1 MKRVKKLLGT
11 VSVIII
17 ISMMLSVSGF
27 ALENINFSREIAI
40 ATDYVDGEVLIVT
53 SDSGNDETIN
63 TLNNKYDFTSYSL
76 LLSYTMPNGYVRS
89 IYEANVESIENMASY
104 CYRLGRESGVISAE
118 PNYIGTLTGGETPP
132 SQSVE
137 DESTYSSW
145 YLNKMGNEEMKKY
158 LADNNIEP
166 RPVKI
171 AVIDSGAD
179 YENEAIR
186 DNITSF
192 TVDGNVYHGY
202 NTVENENEYDIT
214 DNIGHGT
221 DVISTIVS
229 KDFFGRDVGI
239 NPYVEIVPIKV
250 FSTSQT
256 LYDSYGEPYEN
267 FGAMLSSVI
276 MAVNLFA
283 GDNADLNDVDIMS
296 MSLSFSV
303 NEDNNITADMLLSL
317 KNAINAVENRGILMI
332 ASAGNKGSYIYDI
345 SNELAYENGESNTI
359 EYNSPNYPAAYEN
372 VIGVMGYDNNGKI
385 WEGSDF
391 GIAKHRTPGDVL
403 GYDVIAPASNIFALH
418 KSPLTSVSSYY
429 YTEGTSFA
437 APLTAGVIAY
447 YLALLPESH
456 FAGKTFSEK
465 KAEVISVFRNIMYH
479 PKTYNNIY
487 LDMLIPTV
495 SLIDVIKAVDSTYSV
510 PKNNNENIGFNFT
523 DNSDGSKSLTV
534 NCGTSQMPDFDS
546 VYNTP
551 WYGDSIKNVTSV
563 TVVGENVT
571 KIGDYS
577 FSDFVSLESVVL
589 PSSVT
594 EIGTAAFMNC
604 INLNSVQYLNSE
616 NEYSDIFSLLKVF
629 GADAFGFCKKLTSVN
644 LSNAEH
650 IGGFAFEFNNELS
663 SVTFPQNG
671 TAISEAAFI
680 KCYNLNCADLSGC
693 GNIGEYA
700 FYDSSLIQLKL
711 PSKYNA
717 IIKKFAFSN
726 IPNLSGDIVL
736 GSNITEIESYAFYL
750 SKAERVISLNSSTT
764 FNSNVFCHIE
774 NTNVV
779 IYGYSGSSAQ
789 SYAANTNENFVNF
802 ALLPD
807 ISAVENSTC
816 VIDRENKIIYGLCT
830 RLTRASL
837 RLFIEM
843 SGGEGMYEVESNGYG
858 MRYIGTG
865 HKINLKLPDGTKTET
880 YTVLIFG
887 DLNGDGIIDASDV
900 AVLSHILANKITRD
914 EIYMLAGDV
923 VNYGDGITQ
932 EDVDYLS
939 LVTMGKATLSQV
951 PGN

>member
-104 CYRLGRESGVISAE
+104 CYRLGREGGVISAE

-132 SQSVE
+132 PQSVE
-137 DESTYSSW
+137 YESTYSSW

-202 NTVENENEYDIT
+202 NTVKNENKYDIT

-239 NPYVEIVPIKV
+239 NPYVEIVPIKAL
-250 FSTSQT
+250 SNSQVE
-256 LYDSYGEPYEN
+256 YKNGEILDD
-267 FGAMLSSVI
+267 FKAMMSSVI
-276 MAVNLFA
+276 SALGLMV
-283 GDNADLNDVDIMS
+283 GRTQKIHDVDIVS
-296 MSLSFSV
+296 MSVGFAV
-303 NEDNNITADMLLSL
+303 NIENGITTESISTLES
-317 KNAINAVENRGILMI
+317 AINLVENCGILMI

-391 GIAKHRTPGDVL
+391 GIAKHRTPDDVL

-418 KSPLTSVSSYY
+418 KSPLTSVSSYH

-465 KAEVISVFRNIMYH
+465 KAEVISVFQNIMYH
-479 PKTYNNIY
+479 PKTHNNI

-589 PSSVT
+589 SSSVT

-629 GADAFGFCKKLTSVN
+629 GADAFGFCKKLTFVN

-680 KCYNLNCADLSGC
+680 ECSNLNIADLSGC
-693 GNIGEYA
+693 GDIGEYA
-700 FYDSSLIQLKL
+700 FYNSRLMQLKL

-726 IPNLSGDIVL
+726 IPHLSGDVAL
-736 GSNITEIESYAFYL
+736 GSNITEIESYAFYM
-750 SKAERVISLNSSTT
+750 SKAERVISLNSSMV

-789 SYAANTNENFVNF
+789 SYVADTNESFVSF

-843 SGGEGMYEVESNGYG
+843 SGGEGTYDVESNGYG

>member
-118 PNYIGTLTGGETPP
+118 PNYIGTLAGGETPP

-239 NPYVEIVPIKV
+239 NPYVEIVPIKATS
-250 FSTSQT
+250 STQT
-256 LYDSYGEPYEN
+256 IMNQGELYEDTQ
-267 FGAMLSSVI
+267 AVLSSVI
-276 MAVNLFA
+276 EALGIIA
-283 GDNADLNDVDIMS
+283 GQTKKVDNIDMV
-296 MSLSFSV
+296 SLSIGFTQNTV
-303 NEDNNITADMLLSL
+303 NGRLVNFKTAIDAIKNENIL
-317 KNAINAVENRGILMI
+317 IV
-332 ASAGNKGSYIYDI
+332 ASAGNRGAYIYDA
-345 SNELAYENGESNTI
+345 STEEAYINGESNI
-359 EYNSPNYPAAYEN
+359 VEYDIVNFPAAFKD

-385 WEGSDF
+385 WEESDF
-391 GIAKHRTPGDVL
+391 GIAKHRTPDDVL
-403 GYDVIAPASNIFALH
+403 GYDVIAPANNIFALH
-418 KSPLTSVSSYY
+418 KSPLTSASSYY

-456 FAGKTFSEK
+456 FAGKTFDEK
-465 KAEVISVFRNIMYH
+465 KSEIIDVFKKVIYH
-479 PKTYNNIY
+479 PETDIGSFLN
-487 LDMLIPTV
+487 MPIPTV
-495 SLIDVIKAVDSTYSV
+495 NLIDVIKAVDSTYSV

-546 VYNTP
+546 LYNTP

-680 KCYNLNCADLSGC
+680 ECSNLNIADLSGC
-693 GNIGEYA
+693 GDIGEYA
-700 FYDSSLIQLKL
+700 FYNSRLMQLKL

-726 IPNLSGDIVL
+726 IPNLSGDVVL

-750 SKAERVISLNSSTT
+750 SKVERVISLDLSTT
-764 FNSNVFCHIE
+764 FNPNVFCHIE
-774 NTNVV
+774 NTNVI

-789 SYAANTNENFVNF
+789 SYVADTNESFVSF

-807 ISAVENSTC
+807 ISTVENSTC

-830 RLTRASL
+830 RLSEAGL
-837 RLFIEM
+837 RLYIEM
-843 SGGEGMYEVESNGYG
+843 SDGEGTYEVESNGFG
-858 MRYIGTG
+858 TRYIGTG
-865 HKINLKLPDGTKTET
+865 YKINLKLPDGTKTET

-887 DLNGDGIIDASDV
+887 DLSGDGTINANDISIQAN
-900 AVLSHILANKITRD
+900 LLAGNISRD

>member
-202 NTVENENEYDIT
+202 NTVENENKYDIT

-239 NPYVEIVPIKV
+239 NPYVEIVPIKAL
-250 FSTSQT
+250 SNSQVE
-256 LYDSYGEPYEN
+256 YKNGEILDD
-267 FGAMLSSVI
+267 FKAMMSSVI
-276 MAVNLFA
+276 SALGLMV
-283 GDNADLNDVDIMS
+283 GRTQKIHDVDIVS
-296 MSLSFSV
+296 MSVGFAV
-303 NEDNNITADMLLSL
+303 NIENGITTESISTL
-317 KNAINAVENRGILMI
+317 KSAINLVENCGILMI

-372 VIGVMGYDNNGKI
+372 VIGVMGYDNDGKI

-391 GIAKHRTPGDVL
+391 GIAKHRTPDDVL
-403 GYDVIAPASNIFALH
+403 GYDVIAPANNIFALH
-418 KSPLTSVSSYY
+418 KSPLTSVSSYH

-465 KAEVISVFRNIMYH
+465 KAEVISVFQNIMYH

-510 PKNNNENIGFNFT
+510 PKNNNENISFNFT

-616 NEYSDIFSLLKVF
+616 NEYSDIFPLLKVF

-644 LSNAEH
+644 LNNAES
-650 IGGFAFEFNNELS
+650 IGCFAFEFNNELS

-680 KCYNLNCADLSGC
+680 ECSNLNIADLSGC
-693 GNIGEYA
+693 GDIGEYA
-700 FYDSSLIQLKL
+700 FYDSRLMQLKL

-789 SYAANTNENFVNF
+789 SYVADTNESFVSF

-830 RLTRASL
+830 RLSEAGL
-837 RLFIEM
+837 RLYIEM
-843 SGGEGMYEVESNGYG
+843 SDGEGTYEVESNGFG
-858 MRYIGTG
+858 TRYIGTG
-865 HKINLKLPDGTKTET
+865 YKINLKLPDGTKTET

-887 DLNGDGIIDASDV
+887 DLSGDGTINANDISIQAN
-900 AVLSHILANKITRD
+900 LLAGNISRD
-914 EIYMLAGDV
+914 EIYLLAGDV

-932 EDVDYLS
+932 EDVDYMV
-939 LVTMGKATLSQV
+939 LVVSGQITLSQV

>member
-11 VSVIII
+11 VSVVII

-158 LADNNIEP
+158 LAENNIEP

-202 NTVENENEYDIT
+202 NTVENENKYDIT

-239 NPYVEIVPIKV
+239 NPYVEIVPIKAL
-250 FSTSQT
+250 SNSQVE
-256 LYDSYGEPYEN
+256 YKNGEILDD
-267 FGAMLSSVI
+267 FKAMMSSVI
-276 MAVNLFA
+276 SALGLMV
-283 GDNADLNDVDIMS
+283 GRTQKIHDVDIVS
-296 MSLSFSV
+296 MSVGFAV
-303 NEDNNITADMLLSL
+303 NIENGITTESISTL
-317 KNAINAVENRGILMI
+317 KSAINLVENCGILMI

-391 GIAKHRTPGDVL
+391 GIAKHRTPDDVL

-418 KSPLTSVSSYY
+418 KSPLTSVSSYH

-465 KAEVISVFRNIMYH
+465 KAEVISVFQNIMYH

-563 TVVGENVT
+563 TVAGENVT

-616 NEYSDIFSLLKVF
+616 NEYSDIFSLIKVF

-650 IGGFAFEFNNELS
+650 IGSFAFEFNNELS

-680 KCYNLNCADLSGC
+680 ECSNLNIADLSGC
-693 GNIGEYA
+693 GDIGEYA

-764 FNSNVFCHIE
+764 FNFNVFCHIE

-789 SYAANTNENFVNF
+789 SYVADTNESFVSF

-830 RLTRASL
+830 RLSEAGL
-837 RLFIEM
+837 RLYIEM
-843 SGGEGMYEVESNGYG
+843 SDGEGTYEVESNGFG
-858 MRYIGTG
+858 TRYIGTG
-865 HKINLKLPDGTKTET
+865 YKINLKLPDGTKTET

-887 DLNGDGIIDASDV
+887 DLSGDGTINANDISIQAN
-900 AVLSHILANKITRD
+900 LLAGNISRD
-914 EIYMLAGDV
+914 EIYLLAGDV

-932 EDVDYLS
+932 EDVDYMV
-939 LVTMGKATLSQV
+939 LVVSGQITLSQV

>member
-104 CYRLGRESGVISAE
+104 CYRLGREGGVLSAE

-137 DESTYSSW
+137 YESTYSSW

-202 NTVENENEYDIT
+202 NTVKNENKYDIT

-239 NPYVEIVPIKV
+239 NPYVEIVPIKAL
-250 FSTSQT
+250 SNSQVE
-256 LYDSYGEPYEN
+256 YKNGEILDD
-267 FGAMLSSVI
+267 FKAMMSSVI
-276 MAVNLFA
+276 SALGLMV
-283 GDNADLNDVDIMS
+283 GRTQKIHDVDIVS
-296 MSLSFSV
+296 MSVGFAV
-303 NEDNNITADMLLSL
+303 NIENGITTESISTLES
-317 KNAINAVENRGILMI
+317 AINLVENCGILMI

-391 GIAKHRTPGDVL
+391 GIAKHRTPDDVL

-418 KSPLTSVSSYY
+418 KSPLTSVSSYH

-465 KAEVISVFRNIMYH
+465 KAEVISVFQNIMYH
-479 PKTYNNIY
+479 PKTHNNI

-534 NCGTSQMPDFDS
+534 NCGTSQMPDFAS

-629 GADAFGFCKKLTSVN
+629 GADAFGFCKKLTIVN

-680 KCYNLNCADLSGC
+680 ECSNLNIADLSGC
-693 GNIGEYA
+693 GDIGEYA
-700 FYDSSLIQLKL
+700 FYNSRLMQLKL

-726 IPNLSGDIVL
+726 IPHLSGDVAL
-736 GSNITEIESYAFYL
+736 GSNITEIESYAFYM
-750 SKAERVISLNSSTT
+750 SKAERVISLNSSMV

-789 SYAANTNENFVNF
+789 SYVADTNESFVSF

-843 SGGEGMYEVESNGYG
+843 SGGEGTYDVESNGYG

>member
-104 CYRLGRESGVISAE
+104 CYRLGREGGVISAE

-132 SQSVE
+132 PQSVE
-137 DESTYSSW
+137 YESTYSSW

-267 FGAMLSSVI
+267 LGAMLSSVI

-303 NEDNNITADMLLSL
+303 NEDDNITADMLLSL

-391 GIAKHRTPGDVL
+391 GIAKHRTPDDVL

-418 KSPLTSVSSYY
+418 KSPLTSVSSYH

-465 KAEVISVFRNIMYH
+465 KAEVISVFQNIMYH
-479 PKTYNNIY
+479 PKTHNNI

-629 GADAFGFCKKLTSVN
+629 GADAFGFCKKLTFVN

-680 KCYNLNCADLSGC
+680 ECSNLNIADLSGC
-693 GNIGEYA
+693 GDIGEYA
-700 FYDSSLIQLKL
+700 FYNSRLMQLKL

-726 IPNLSGDIVL
+726 IPHLSGDVAL
-736 GSNITEIESYAFYL
+736 GSNITEIESYAFYM
-750 SKAERVISLNSSTT
+750 SKAERVISLNSSMV

-789 SYAANTNENFVNF
+789 SYVADTNESFVSF

-830 RLTRASL
+830 RLSEAGL
-837 RLFIEM
+837 RLYIEM
-843 SGGEGMYEVESNGYG
+843 SDGEGTYEVESNGFG
-858 MRYIGTG
+858 TRYIGTG
-865 HKINLKLPDGTKTET
+865 YKINLKLPDGTKTET

-887 DLNGDGIIDASDV
+887 DLSGDGTINANDISIQAN
-900 AVLSHILANKITRD
+900 LLAGNISRD

>member
-11 VSVIII
+11 VSVVII

-63 TLNNKYDFTSYSL
+63 TLNDKYDFTSYSL

-89 IYEANVESIENMASY
+89 IYEANAESIENMASY

-118 PNYIGTLTGGETPP
+118 PNYIGTLAGGEASP
-132 SQSVE
+132 SRSVE
-137 DESTYSSW
+137 EESTFSSW

-158 LADNNIEP
+158 LAENNIEP
-166 RPVKI
+166 RTVKI

-202 NTVENENEYDIT
+202 NTVENENKYDIT

-229 KDFFGRDVGI
+229 KDFCGRDVGI
-239 NPYVEIVPIKV
+239 NPYVEIVPIKAL
-250 FSTSQT
+250 SNSQVK
-256 LYDSYGEPYEN
+256 YKNGEILDDFE
-267 FGAMLSSVI
+267 AMMSSVI
-276 MAVNLFA
+276 SALGLMV
-283 GDNADLNDVDIMS
+283 GRTQKIHDVDIVS
-296 MSLSFSV
+296 MSVGFAV
-303 NEDNNITADMLLSL
+303 NIENGITTESISTLES
-317 KNAINAVENRGILMI
+317 AINLVENRGILMI
-332 ASAGNKGSYIYDI
+332 ASAGNSGSYIYDI

-385 WEGSDF
+385 WEESDF
-391 GIAKHRTPGDVL
+391 GIAKHRTPDDVL
-403 GYDVIAPASNIFALH
+403 GYDVIAPANNIFALH
-418 KSPLTSVSSYY
+418 KSPLTSVSNYY

-465 KAEVISVFRNIMYH
+465 KAEVISVFQNIMYH

-495 SLIDVIKAVDSTYSV
+495 NLIDVIKAVDSTYSI
-510 PKNNNENIGFNFT
+510 PKNINENISFNFT
-523 DNSDGSKSLTV
+523 DNSNGSKSLTV

-551 WYGDSIKNVTSV
+551 WYGENIKNVTSV
-563 TVVGENVT
+563 TVVGENLT

-616 NEYSDIFSLLKVF
+616 NEYYDIFHLLKAF

-644 LSNAEH
+644 LSSAES
-650 IGGFAFEFNNELS
+650 IGCFAFEFNNKLS

-680 KCYNLNCADLSGC
+680 KCYKLNCADLSGC
-693 GNIGEYA
+693 GDIGEYA
-700 FYDSSLIQLKL
+700 FYDSSLMQLKL

-750 SKAERVISLNSSTT
+750 SKAERVISLNLSTA
-764 FNSNVFCHIE
+764 FNPNVFCHIK
-774 NTNVV
+774 NSNVV

-789 SYAANTNENFVNF
+789 SYVVDTNESFVSF

-830 RLTRASL
+830 RLSEAGL
-837 RLFIEM
+837 RLYIEM
-843 SGGEGMYEVESNGYG
+843 SDGEGTYEVESNGFG
-858 MRYIGTG
+858 TRYIGTG
-865 HKINLKLPDGTKTET
+865 YKINLKLPDGTKTET

-887 DLNGDGIIDASDV
+887 DLSGDGTINANDISIQAN
-900 AVLSHILANKITRD
+900 LLAGNISRD
-914 EIYMLAGDV
+914 EIYLLAGDV

>member
-1 MKRVKKLLGT
+1 
-11 VSVIII
+11 
-17 ISMMLSVSGF
+17 
-27 ALENINFSREIAI
+27 
-40 ATDYVDGEVLIVT
+40 
-53 SDSGNDETIN
+53 
-63 TLNNKYDFTSYSL
+63 
-76 LLSYTMPNGYVRS
+76 MPNGYVRS

-118 PNYIGTLTGGETPP
+118 PNYIGTLAGGETPP

-239 NPYVEIVPIKV
+239 NPYVEIVPIKATS
-250 FSTSQT
+250 STQT
-256 LYDSYGEPYEN
+256 IMNQGELYEDTQ
-267 FGAMLSSVI
+267 AVLSSVI
-276 MAVNLFA
+276 EALGIIA
-283 GDNADLNDVDIMS
+283 GQTKKVDNIDMV
-296 MSLSFSV
+296 SLSIGFTQNTV
-303 NEDNNITADMLLSL
+303 NGRLVNFKTAIDAIKNENIL
-317 KNAINAVENRGILMI
+317 IV
-332 ASAGNKGSYIYDI
+332 ASAGNRGAYIYDA
-345 SNELAYENGESNTI
+345 STEEAYINGESNI
-359 EYNSPNYPAAYEN
+359 VEYDIVNFPAAFKD

-385 WEGSDF
+385 WEESDF
-391 GIAKHRTPGDVL
+391 GIAKHRTPDDVL
-403 GYDVIAPASNIFALH
+403 GYDVIAPANNIFALH
-418 KSPLTSVSSYY
+418 KSPLTSASSYY

-456 FAGKTFSEK
+456 FAGKTFDEK
-465 KAEVISVFRNIMYH
+465 KSEIIDVFKKVIYH
-479 PKTYNNIY
+479 PETDIGSFLN
-487 LDMLIPTV
+487 MPIPTV
-495 SLIDVIKAVDSTYSV
+495 NLIDVIKAVDSTYSV

-546 VYNTP
+546 LYNTP

-680 KCYNLNCADLSGC
+680 ECSNLNIADLSGC
-693 GNIGEYA
+693 GDIGEYA
-700 FYDSSLIQLKL
+700 FYNSRLMQLKL

-726 IPNLSGDIVL
+726 IPNLSGDVVL

-750 SKAERVISLNSSTT
+750 SKVERVISLDLSTT
-764 FNSNVFCHIE
+764 FNPNVFCHIE
-774 NTNVV
+774 NTNVI

-789 SYAANTNENFVNF
+789 SYVADTNESFVSF

-807 ISAVENSTC
+807 ISTVENSTC

-830 RLTRASL
+830 RLSEAGL
-837 RLFIEM
+837 RLYIEM
-843 SGGEGMYEVESNGYG
+843 SDGEGTYEVESNGFG
-858 MRYIGTG
+858 TRYIGTG
-865 HKINLKLPDGTKTET
+865 YKINLKLPDGTKTET

-887 DLNGDGIIDASDV
+887 DLSGDGTINANDISIQAN
-900 AVLSHILANKITRD
+900 LLAGNISRD

>member
-104 CYRLGRESGVISAE
+104 CYRLGREGGVISAE

-132 SQSVE
+132 PQSVE
-137 DESTYSSW
+137 YESTYSSW

-202 NTVENENEYDIT
+202 NTVKNENKYDIT

-239 NPYVEIVPIKV
+239 NPYVEIVPIKAL
-250 FSTSQT
+250 SNSQVE
-256 LYDSYGEPYEN
+256 YKNGEILDD
-267 FGAMLSSVI
+267 FKAMMSSVI
-276 MAVNLFA
+276 SALGLMV
-283 GDNADLNDVDIMS
+283 GRTQKIHDVDIVS
-296 MSLSFSV
+296 MSVGFAV
-303 NEDNNITADMLLSL
+303 NIENGITTESISTLES
-317 KNAINAVENRGILMI
+317 AINLVENCGILMI

-391 GIAKHRTPGDVL
+391 GIAKHRTPDDVL

-418 KSPLTSVSSYY
+418 KSPLTSVSSYH

-465 KAEVISVFRNIMYH
+465 KAEVISVFQNIMYH
-479 PKTYNNIY
+479 PKTHNNI

-629 GADAFGFCKKLTSVN
+629 GADAFGFCKKLTFVN

-680 KCYNLNCADLSGC
+680 ECSNLNIADLSGC
-693 GNIGEYA
+693 GDIGEYA
-700 FYDSSLIQLKL
+700 FYNSRLMQLKL

-726 IPNLSGDIVL
+726 IPHLSGDVAL
-736 GSNITEIESYAFYL
+736 GSNITEIESYAFYM
-750 SKAERVISLNSSTT
+750 SKAERVISLNSSMV

-789 SYAANTNENFVNF
+789 SYVADTNESFVRF

-843 SGGEGMYEVESNGYG
+843 SGGEGTYDVESNGYG

>member
-104 CYRLGRESGVISAE
+104 CYRLGREGGVISAE

-137 DESTYSSW
+137 YESTYSSW

-202 NTVENENEYDIT
+202 NTVKNENKYDIT

-239 NPYVEIVPIKV
+239 NPYVEIVPIKAL
-250 FSTSQT
+250 SNSQVE
-256 LYDSYGEPYEN
+256 YKNGEILDD
-267 FGAMLSSVI
+267 FKAMMSSVI
-276 MAVNLFA
+276 SALGLMV
-283 GDNADLNDVDIMS
+283 GRTQKIHDVDIVS
-296 MSLSFSV
+296 MSVGFAV
-303 NEDNNITADMLLSL
+303 NIENGITTESISTLES
-317 KNAINAVENRGILMI
+317 AINLVENCGILMI

-391 GIAKHRTPGDVL
+391 GIAKHRTPDDVL

-418 KSPLTSVSSYY
+418 KSPLTSVSSYH

-465 KAEVISVFRNIMYH
+465 KAEVISVFQNIMYH
-479 PKTYNNIY
+479 PKTHNNI

-551 WYGDSIKNVTSV
+551 WYGNSIKNVTSV

-629 GADAFGFCKKLTSVN
+629 GADAFGFCKKLTFVN

-680 KCYNLNCADLSGC
+680 ECSNLNIADLSGC
-693 GNIGEYA
+693 GDIGEYA
-700 FYDSSLIQLKL
+700 FYNSRLMQLKL

-726 IPNLSGDIVL
+726 IPHLSGDVAL
-736 GSNITEIESYAFYL
+736 GSNITEIESYAFYM
-750 SKAERVISLNSSTT
+750 SKAERVISLNSSMV

-789 SYAANTNENFVNF
+789 SYVADTNESFVSF

-843 SGGEGMYEVESNGYG
+843 SGGEGTYDVESNGYG

-932 EDVDYLS
+932 EDVDCLS

>member
-11 VSVIII
+11 VSVVII

-63 TLNNKYDFTSYSL
+63 TLNDKYDFTSYSL

-89 IYEANVESIENMASY
+89 IYEANAELIENMASY

-118 PNYIGTLTGGETPP
+118 PNYIGTLAGGEASP
-132 SQSVE
+132 SRSVE
-137 DESTYSSW
+137 EESTFSSW

-158 LADNNIEP
+158 LAENNIEP
-166 RPVKI
+166 RTVKI

-229 KDFFGRDVGI
+229 KDFCGRYVGI
-239 NPYVEIVPIKV
+239 NPYVEIVPIKAL
-250 FSTSQT
+250 SNSQVEYKNGET
-256 LYDSYGEPYEN
+256 LDD
-267 FGAMLSSVI
+267 FKAMMSSVI
-276 MAVNLFA
+276 SALGLMV
-283 GDNADLNDVDIMS
+283 GRTQKIHDVDIVS
-296 MSLSFSV
+296 MSVGFAV
-303 NEDNNITADMLLSL
+303 NIENGITTESISTLES
-317 KNAINAVENRGILMI
+317 AINLVENRGILMI
-332 ASAGNKGSYIYDI
+332 ASAGNSGSYIYDI

-359 EYNSPNYPAAYEN
+359 KYNSPNYPAAYDN
-372 VIGVMGYDNNGKI
+372 VIGVMGYDNDGKF
-385 WEGSDF
+385 WEESDS
-391 GIAKHRTPGDVL
+391 GIAKHRTPDDVL
-403 GYDVIAPASNIFALH
+403 GYDVIAPANNIFALH
-418 KSPLTSVSSYY
+418 KSPLTSVSNYY

-465 KAEVISVFRNIMYH
+465 KAEVISVFQNIMYH

-495 SLIDVIKAVDSTYSV
+495 NLIDVIKAVDSTYSV
-510 PKNNNENIGFNFT
+510 SQNINENISFNFT

-534 NCGTSQMPDFDS
+534 NCGTSQMPNFDS

-551 WYGDSIKNVTSV
+551 WYGENIKTVTSV

-604 INLNSVQYLNSE
+604 IDLNSVQYLNSE
-616 NEYSDIFSLLKVF
+616 NEYSDIFPLLKAF

-644 LSNAEH
+644 LSSAES
-650 IGGFAFEFNNELS
+650 IGCFVFEFNNELS
-663 SVTFPQNG
+663 SVTFPQNE

-680 KCYNLNCADLSGC
+680 ECSNLNIADLSGC
-693 GNIGEYA
+693 GDIGEYA
-700 FYDSSLIQLKL
+700 FYDSRLMQLKL

-717 IIKKFAFSN
+717 IIKKFAFAN

-736 GSNITEIESYAFYL
+736 GSNIAEIESYAFYL
-750 SKAERVISLNSSTT
+750 SKAERVISLNSSTV

-789 SYAANTNENFVNF
+789 SYVADTNESFVSF

-830 RLTRASL
+830 RLSKAGL
-837 RLFIEM
+837 RLYIEM
-843 SGGEGMYEVESNGYG
+843 SDGEGTYEVESNGFG
-858 MRYIGTG
+858 TRYVGTG
-865 HKINLKLPDGTKTET
+865 YKINLKLPDGTKTET

-887 DLNGDGIIDASDV
+887 DLNGDGIVSASDV
-900 AVLSHILANKITRD
+900 AIQAYILAGNDCRD
-914 EIYMLAGDV
+914 EIYLLAGDV

-939 LVTMGKATLSQV
+939 LVTMCQATLSQV

>member
-1 MKRVKKLLGT
+1 
-11 VSVIII
+11 
-17 ISMMLSVSGF
+17 
-27 ALENINFSREIAI
+27 
-40 ATDYVDGEVLIVT
+40 
-53 SDSGNDETIN
+53 
-63 TLNNKYDFTSYSL
+63 
-76 LLSYTMPNGYVRS
+76 
-89 IYEANVESIENMASY
+89 
-104 CYRLGRESGVISAE
+104 
-118 PNYIGTLTGGETPP
+118 
-132 SQSVE
+132 
-137 DESTYSSW
+137 
-145 YLNKMGNEEMKKY
+145 MGNEEMKKY

-202 NTVENENEYDIT
+202 NTVENENKYDIT

-239 NPYVEIVPIKV
+239 NPYVEIVPIKAL
-250 FSTSQT
+250 SNSQVE
-256 LYDSYGEPYEN
+256 YKNGEILDD
-267 FGAMLSSVI
+267 FKAMMSSVI
-276 MAVNLFA
+276 SALGLMV
-283 GDNADLNDVDIMS
+283 GRTQKIHDVDIVS
-296 MSLSFSV
+296 MSVGFAV
-303 NEDNNITADMLLSL
+303 NIENGITTESISTLES
-317 KNAINAVENRGILMI
+317 AINLVENCGILMI

-391 GIAKHRTPGDVL
+391 GIAKHRTPDDVL

-465 KAEVISVFRNIMYH
+465 KAEVISVFQNIMYH

-563 TVVGENVT
+563 MVAGENVT

-604 INLNSVQYLNSE
+604 INLNAVQYLNSE
-616 NEYSDIFSLLKVF
+616 NEYSDIFSLIKVF

-650 IGGFAFEFNNELS
+650 IGSFAFEFNNELS

-680 KCYNLNCADLSGC
+680 ECSNLNIADLSGC
-693 GNIGEYA
+693 GDIGEYA
-700 FYDSSLIQLKL
+700 FYDSRLMQLKL

-726 IPNLSGDIVL
+726 IPNLSGDVVL

-750 SKAERVISLNSSTT
+750 SKVERVISLDLSTI
-764 FNSNVFCHIE
+764 FNPNVFCYIE
-774 NTNVV
+774 NTNVI
-779 IYGYSGSSAQ
+779 IYGYSSSSAQ

-816 VIDRENKIIYGLCT
+816 IIDRENKIIYGLCT

-837 RLFIEM
+837 KLFIEM
-843 SGGEGMYEVESNGYG
+843 SGGEGTYDVESNGYG

-887 DLNGDGIIDASDV
+887 DLNGDGIIDANDV
-900 AVLSHILANKITRD
+900 AIQAYILAGNDYRD
-914 EIYMLAGDV
+914 EIYLLAGDV

>member
-11 VSVIII
+11 VSVVII

-158 LADNNIEP
+158 LAENNIEP

-202 NTVENENEYDIT
+202 NTVENENKYDIT

-239 NPYVEIVPIKV
+239 NPYVEIVPIKAL
-250 FSTSQT
+250 SNSQVE
-256 LYDSYGEPYEN
+256 YKNGEILDD
-267 FGAMLSSVI
+267 FKAMMSSVI
-276 MAVNLFA
+276 SALGLMV
-283 GDNADLNDVDIMS
+283 GRTQKIHDVDIVS
-296 MSLSFSV
+296 MSVGFAV
-303 NEDNNITADMLLSL
+303 NIENGITTESISTL
-317 KNAINAVENRGILMI
+317 KSAINLVENCGILMI

-372 VIGVMGYDNNGKI
+372 VIGVMGYDNDGKI

-391 GIAKHRTPGDVL
+391 GIAKHRTPDDVL
-403 GYDVIAPASNIFALH
+403 GYDVIAPANNIFALH
-418 KSPLTSVSSYY
+418 KSPLTSVSSYH

-465 KAEVISVFRNIMYH
+465 KAEVISVFQNIMYH

-510 PKNNNENIGFNFT
+510 PKNNNENISFNFT

-616 NEYSDIFSLLKVF
+616 NEYSDIFPLLKVF

-650 IGGFAFEFNNELS
+650 IGSFAFEFNNELS

-680 KCYNLNCADLSGC
+680 ECSNLNIADLSGC
-693 GNIGEYA
+693 GDIGEYA
-700 FYDSSLIQLKL
+700 FYDSRLMQLKL

-726 IPNLSGDIVL
+726 IPNLLGDVVL

-750 SKAERVISLNSSTT
+750 SKVERVISLDLSTT
-764 FNSNVFCHIE
+764 FNPNVFCYIE
-774 NTNVV
+774 NTNVI

-789 SYAANTNENFVNF
+789 SYVADTNESFVSF

-830 RLTRASL
+830 RLSEAGL
-837 RLFIEM
+837 RLYIEM
-843 SGGEGMYEVESNGYG
+843 SDGEGTYEVESNGFG
-858 MRYIGTG
+858 TRYIGTG
-865 HKINLKLPDGTKTET
+865 YKINLKLPDGTKTET

-887 DLNGDGIIDASDV
+887 DLSGDGTINANDISIQAN
-900 AVLSHILANKITRD
+900 LLAGNISRD
-914 EIYMLAGDV
+914 EIYLLAGDV

>member
-104 CYRLGRESGVISAE
+104 CYRLGREGGVISAE

-132 SQSVE
+132 PQSVE
-137 DESTYSSW
+137 YESTYSSW

-202 NTVENENEYDIT
+202 NTVKNENKYDIT

-239 NPYVEIVPIKV
+239 NPYVEIVPIKAL
-250 FSTSQT
+250 SNSQVE
-256 LYDSYGEPYEN
+256 YKNGEILDD
-267 FGAMLSSVI
+267 FKAMMSSVI
-276 MAVNLFA
+276 SALGLMV
-283 GDNADLNDVDIMS
+283 GRTQKIHDVDIVS
-296 MSLSFSV
+296 MSVGFAV
-303 NEDNNITADMLLSL
+303 NIENGITTESISTLES
-317 KNAINAVENRGILMI
+317 AINLVENCGILMI

-391 GIAKHRTPGDVL
+391 GIAKHRTPDDVL

-418 KSPLTSVSSYY
+418 KSPLTSVSSYH

-465 KAEVISVFRNIMYH
+465 KAEVISVFQNIMYH
-479 PKTYNNIY
+479 PKTHNNI

-510 PKNNNENIGFNFT
+510 PKNNNENIGFDFT

-629 GADAFGFCKKLTSVN
+629 GADAFGFCKKLTFVN

-680 KCYNLNCADLSGC
+680 ECSNLNIADLSGC
-693 GNIGEYA
+693 GDIGEYA
-700 FYDSSLIQLKL
+700 FYNSRLMQLKL

-726 IPNLSGDIVL
+726 IPHLSGDVAL
-736 GSNITEIESYAFYL
+736 GSNITEIESYAFYM
-750 SKAERVISLNSSTT
+750 SKAERVISLNSSMV

-789 SYAANTNENFVNF
+789 SYVADTNESFVSF

-843 SGGEGMYEVESNGYG
+843 SGGEGTYDVESNGYG